1 MNILVPIDGSE
12 TSKKALNNAINIAK
26 EKNAKIYL
34 LSVVEKQGLTLPSV
48 VDYQEKKAEL
58 SKILKEQKSRI
69 ESLNLKC
76 ESILKT
82 DREPN
87 RAIIKDSERYNID
100 LIVIGRRG
108 LNKINRIMVGTTS
121 FYVIANAK
129 MDVLVISE
137 D

>member
-1 MNILVPIDGSE
+1 MNILVPIDGSD

-26 EKNAKIYL
+26 EKDAKIYL

-48 VDYQEKKAEL
+48 VDYQEKKEEL

-82 DREPN
+82 DGEPN

>member
-1 MNILVPIDGSE
+1 MNILVPIDGSD

-26 EKNAKIYL
+26 EKDAKIYL

-82 DREPN
+82 DSEPN